1 MENTVG
7 RHNKYISIVIA
18 VVIGEPMK
26 VTIGKPIW
34 DKRQWIKR
42 ATVWKAKEKKIVEK
56 YMLFS
61 WIIFE
66 KVIER
71 GDPPISLEIPSVVE
85 PVTIVG
91 HTYFRKGIQ
100 DLNSSLPE
108 S

>member
-1 MENTVG
+1 
-7 RHNKYISIVIA
+7 
-18 VVIGEPMK
+18 
-26 VTIGKPIW
+26 
-34 DKRQWIKR
+34 
-42 ATVWKAKEKKIVEK
+42 
-56 YMLFS
+56 MLFS
-61 WIIFE
+61 WIIFK

-91 HTYFRKGIQ
+91 HTYFKKGIQ